1 MSAYEKLLKNLKDSE
16 ARPDEEV
23 TQDDKKVK
31 IVEVKKPGSYK
42 FRLFPDKEDPEDVP
56 YLKVF
61 IHLGFVHPNYG
72 KKVPLLCKGKDCPMC
87 AVAKRLKN
95 EKHADAWMYKSNQR
109 FIYYAIDEND
119 TVVLLSLGYYAHEEV
134 KKKIIAQ
141 LKASINVMD
150 MMDGRWME
158 LMITVVDE
166 KWKYLCSVDSESH
179 RMPQKARDVFSKQ
192 KDLSKIYQDRPLE
205 ELKKIV
211 KGEKTEM
218 KGKSQSNSQNTNR
231 PAERKT
237 EKNSPENMKFD
248 SDVVDKL
255 EGETEEA
262 AKEDSDSNMKR
273 LDDIMNE
280 SEDDF
285 N

>member
-16 ARPDEEV
+16 ARPEETGPV
-23 TQDDKKVK
+23 EDKKVK
-31 IVEVKKPGSYK
+31 ILEVKKPGSYK
-42 FRLFPDKEDPEDVP
+42 FRIFPNKENPDDTP
-56 YLKVF
+56 YYKVF

-72 KKVPLLCKGKDCPMC
+72 KKVPLLCKGKDCPLC
-87 AVAKRLKN
+87 AVAKKKKN
-95 EKHADAWMYKSNQR
+95 DKDSDAWMYKSNQR
-109 FIYYAIDEND
+109 FIYYAIDEDEN
-119 TVVLLSLGYYAHEEV
+119 VVQLSLGYYAHEEV

-158 LMITVVDE
+158 LMITVVDD

-179 RMPQKARDVFSKQ
+179 RMPQKARELFLKQ
-192 KDLSKIYQDRPLE
+192 KDLSKIYEDRPME

-211 KGEKTEM
+211 KGEKIET
-218 KGKSQSNSQNTNR
+218 KNKSSNQSSNKST
-231 PAERKT
+231 ERKT
-237 EKNSPENMKFD
+237 EISKPENMKFD
-248 SDVVDKL
+248 SDVVDNL
-255 EGETEEA
+255 DGETEEVV
-262 AKEDSDSNMKR
+262 KDEDSNMKR

-280 SEDDF
+280 SEDEF